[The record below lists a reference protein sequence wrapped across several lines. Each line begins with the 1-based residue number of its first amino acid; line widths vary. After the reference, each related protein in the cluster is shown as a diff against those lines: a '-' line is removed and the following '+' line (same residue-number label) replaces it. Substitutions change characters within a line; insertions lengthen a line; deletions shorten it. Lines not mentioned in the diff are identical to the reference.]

1 LRNAPGLSWIV
12 DENGDLLFASEAFYR
27 YFGLNKNTSVGQKL
41 VELVP
46 ASVSSKFY
54 TKHLKVFETGKS
66 LQTTRQLQFADGTRY
81 TAYVNLFP
89 IQSADGK
96 RLVAGL
102 TMHLPRD
109 NKMVS
114 RLREAKEKL
123 LMISHAT
130 SDAIWEWDMQSGHIY
145 RNEPLMK
152 LIGYEDGHFTGLT
165 WWLRHIHPADRERI
179 RLRVKKA
186 AETHEASWQEQ
197 YRFKCADGTY
207 MHVKDRGYV
216 IYEHGIAVR
225 MIGSITD
232 MTNVK
237 QLEAE
242 LMDEKLKRQT
252 EIAETVMRVQEMERT
267 RLGHELHDNVNQ
279 ILSSA
284 KLYIE
289 LVKTP
294 HAKEQE
300 FKKKGMEYIVL
311 AIEEIRKLSRELV
324 VPQVKQKG
332 LADSI
337 RMLMEDMHVTSA
349 IKFSFIH
356 DPVSDFESMHSAKKL
371 TLYRIIQE
379 QVKNILKHSKATLAG
394 ICLRVAEGDLKLMI
408 WDNGIGFTPRKTA
421 TGIGLSNMRERVSFY
436 NGTLD
441 IQSAPGEG
449 SKVIVTIPAA

>member
-1 LRNAPGLSWIV
+1 M
-12 DENGDLLFASEAFYR
+12 
-27 YFGLNKNTSVGQKL
+27 
-41 VELVP
+41 
-46 ASVSSKFY
+46 
-54 TKHLKVFETGKS
+54 
-66 LQTTRQLQFADGTRY
+66 
-81 TAYVNLFP
+81 
-89 IQSADGK
+89 
-96 RLVAGL
+96 VAGL
-102 TMHLPRD
+102 SMHLPRD
-109 NKMVS
+109 NKMAT

-123 LMISHAT
+123 LMLSHAT

-152 LIGYEDGHFTGLT
+152 MIGYKDGYFPGLT
-165 WWLRHIHPADRERI
+165 WWLRHIHPDDRERI
-179 RLRVKKA
+179 RLRVKHAGEK
-186 AETHEASWQEQ
+186 HEPSWQEQ

-207 MHVKDRGYV
+207 KHVQDRGYV
-216 IYEHGIAVR
+216 IYENGIAVR
-225 MIGSITD
+225 MIGSLTD
-232 MTNVK
+232 MTNIK
-237 QLEAE
+237 ELENE
-242 LMDEKLKRQT
+242 LINEKMKRQT
-252 EIAETVMRVQEMERT
+252 EIAETVMRVQEVERT
-267 RLGHELHDNVNQ
+267 RFGHELHDNVNQ

-294 HAKEQE
+294 DAREQE

-337 RMLMEDMHVTSA
+337 RMLMEDMYITST

-356 DPVSDFESMHSAKKL
+356 DPVIEFESMHSAKKL

-379 QVKNILKHSKATLAG
+379 QVKNILKHSRATLAG
-394 ICLRVAEGDLKLMI
+394 ICLRVTEGDLKLMI
-408 WDNGIGFTPRKTA
+408 WDNGIGFTPRKTT

-436 NGTLD
+436 NGTID

-449 SKVIVTIPAA
+449 SKVIVTMPAA